1 MEIWSSPAAYDEL
14 NGNAER
20 GGADPIARE
29 LEEGEGGSG
38 GPASRMGMEKGM
50 GMRQNELP
58 PELVWSGGGRGW
70 SGAIR
75 AGVSPCLLPTC
86 AFPWSRSP
94 SPPSGPGF
102 PLPDPL
108 GTPRVT
114 PTLKRAVPPPGV
126 AGRGALPG
134 FACARGEM
142 RPSCRGNGAPLPH
155 PLHRDRRWMF
165 TCLPAPQ
172 PPSPRASRSLQP

>member
-58 PELVWSGGGRGW
+58 PELVWSGGGRGLP
-70 SGAIR
+70 GAG
-75 AGVSPCLLPTC
+75 AGPE
-86 AFPWSRSP
+86 R
-94 SPPSGPGF
+94 SGPGSPLVCSPPVRSLGPGLPRRPLAQGF
-102 PLPDPL
+102 PFLIPW
-108 GTPRVT
+108 G
-114 PTLKRAVPPPGV
+114 
-126 AGRGALPG
+126 LPG
-134 FACARGEM
+134 
-142 RPSCRGNGAPLPH
+142 
-155 PLHRDRRWMF
+155 
-165 TCLPAPQ
+165 
-172 PPSPRASRSLQP
+172 SPRP